1 MINWREKSVLCKGHS
16 GLSAMV
22 IKQDFIKTGLFWLI
36 LALALWVRLHFVFQ
50 VDTPLKSDMASFH
63 QRGVALLEQG
73 SFSTGDDSRSL
84 GASTYRPPLY
94 PLFLAG
100 VYKIAGP
107 NPRAAYV
114 AQVVLGLL
122 LLMGMYQLAL
132 RVTPASLKSPVALT
146 AMAAGAVYP
155 PLIAYCGILLSE
167 MLFITLLVWAVW
179 FLLQP
184 DKHKGWGWLTG
195 LFWGLAALTRPITLP
210 LFLGVLVILWLY
222 RQLKPRQALQVV
234 AIFFLTLSPW
244 ILRNYAE
251 FHEWVLVDNSSG
263 INLVAGNND
272 DGKGDYTRSY
282 VNSWMYQDALAN
294 SRNIVDFD
302 RRLIANNNRWI
313 QTHPLRYAQ
322 LFFKRLG
329 YYFVSEHEFY
339 FQDYHWNRIPW
350 HKTPINLT
358 FRMVWQVLALL
369 TLVACLMVRY
379 PMGVCLGFAGFF
391 FYIFPAIALYY
402 TRYRHPAIPFVF
414 ILGALGFWALW
425 QFLQARLQPATGT
438 VTLSELAD

>member
-1 MINWREKSVLCKGHS
+1 MTVLK
-16 GLSAMV
+16 
-22 IKQDFIKTGLFWLI
+22 KDFIKPVLFWLI
-36 LALALWVRLHFVFQ
+36 LAVALWIRLHFVLQ
-50 VDTPLKSDMASFH
+50 VDTHLKSDMASFH
-63 QRGVALLEQG
+63 NRGVALLEKG
-73 SFSTGDDSRSL
+73 SFSTGEDALGL

-100 VYKIAGP
+100 VYKFTEP
-107 NPRAAYV
+107 NPRNAYL
-114 AQVVLGLL
+114 AQTILSLILL
-122 LLMGMYQLAL
+122 IGIYQLAL
-132 RVTPASLKSPVALT
+132 RVSPDSIKRPVALT

-155 PLIAYCGILLSE
+155 PLVAYCGILLSE
-167 MLFITLLVWAVW
+167 MLFMTLLVWAVW

-184 DKHKGWGWLTG
+184 SKHRGWAWATG
-195 LFWGLAALTRPITLP
+195 FVWGLAALTRPITLP

-222 RQLKPRQALQVV
+222 RHLQLQRALHVV
-234 AIFFLTLSPW
+234 AVFFLTLTPW

-282 VNSWMYQDALAN
+282 VNSWMYLDAKAK
-294 SRNIVDFD
+294 SHNIVQFD

-313 QTHPLRYAQ
+313 QTHPVRYAQ

-369 TLVACLMVRY
+369 TLLGCLILRN
-379 PMGVCLGFAGFF
+379 PLGVCLGFTGFF
-391 FYIFPAIALYY
+391 FYVFPAIALYY
-402 TRYRHPAIPFVF
+402 TRYRHPALPFVF

-425 QFLQARLQPATGT
+425 QALQAKFQPATGK
-438 VTLSELAD
+438 VTLPESAADALHQPLAG